1 MSRPARRKNGR
12 VTPSNSRVTPAGTQ
26 PTGRPQGGT
35 ALRRRSPVA
44 YWVAVFA
51 AAALLFGTL
60 ATLLSVML

>member
-12 VTPSNSRVTPAGTQ
+12 VTPPNGRVTPTGTQ
-26 PTGRPQGGT
+26 PNGRRQGGT

-44 YWVAVFA
+44 YWIAVFA

-60 ATLLSVML
+60 ATLLSVLI